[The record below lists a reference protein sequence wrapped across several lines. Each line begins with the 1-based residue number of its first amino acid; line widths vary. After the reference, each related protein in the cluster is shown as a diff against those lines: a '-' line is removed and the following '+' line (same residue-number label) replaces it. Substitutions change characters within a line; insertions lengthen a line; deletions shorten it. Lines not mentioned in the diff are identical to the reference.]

1 MGGEA
6 GGAVREERLLRWQ
19 AVIRNGITASLY
31 VCLLAGMPAA
41 GAQGDPTPYYGKRI
55 AAVLFEPAEQPLT
68 RDQLGLIVQIRPG
81 DTLEETALSKAI
93 ERLWATL
100 RYTEIAVEAEAGAEG
115 VALTFRTA
123 PTFFIS
129 RVTVTGA
136 PEPPNPA
143 QLVNTAKMPLGEAF
157 DEEML
162 PKAAENLRELLR
174 ANGFRDAQV
183 RHATERRTG
192 SEEVDVQFF
201 VEAGR
206 RARYGKPEFAGNVQ
220 LQAGKLIQASGWL
233 KWRGVGGYQEVTA
246 SRTQRGIE
254 KVRDAY
260 IKADYLQA
268 SVRLAGLEYEPAT
281 FTMTPRIQVDAGPRV
296 FVRAEGARVGKG
308 TLRNL
313 VPVYQERTVDRELLL
328 EGERRVG
335 AHFRNQGFFDAK
347 VSHSVSAP
355 AADGGQTIR
364 YRVER
369 GPRFRLMHVGITGNR
384 YFDRK
389 TVEERLGMIPARLPR
404 WRRGVFNQEILSQD
418 VNAVT
423 ELYRANGFRDVEVEG
438 RIERKWKGKAT
449 DLAAFIE
456 IKEGTQWFVSEVD
469 LTGVDLKLLGEIRPL
484 ITSNPGQPFAIA
496 TVASDRDSVLNWYF
510 NNGYP
515 DATFDASVT
524 PAGEAQ
530 RMKLRYAVREGRR
543 NFVREVLVSGLRA
556 TRPALVSKRLAL
568 APGEPLSQS
577 SMVETQR
584 RLYDLGIFAKVDVAT
599 QNPDGRERN
608 KYVLLQVEEAKKYSF
623 NLGFGAELGRIG
635 GGGNNF
641 DSPAGTTGFAPRG
654 LIGLTRSNIFG
665 LAHTASATLR
675 ASNIQQRLLVS
686 YLAPQFLGNDN
697 FNLTFS
703 SLLDHS
709 LDVRTYAST
718 RTESSVQLGQKLG
731 RTVSVQYRGTARFV
745 FIDQGS
751 LKIGPSLIPIY
762 SQPVKTIAVSS
773 SIVQE
778 RRDDPID
785 SHRGMHNVLDFGFAP
800 AFSKSSTN
808 YTRMVARNSTYHPV
822 RKEVTFARSTNFGWL
837 HNLGNSPVPLPE
849 NFYAGGAST
858 HRGFPDNQAG
868 PRDKTT
874 GFPVGGGAFLF
885 FQQELRF
892 PLIGRTVGMVVFH
905 DMGNVYTTLDA
916 LSVRYK
922 QRDRQ
927 DFDYMVQAA
936 GIGFRLKTPVG
947 PMRLDF
953 AYAPNS
959 PRFVGFVG
967 TRDDLIHGTG
977 TYNVPMRVNPFQ
989 FHFSIGQAF

>member
-1 MGGEA
+1 M
-6 GGAVREERLLRWQ
+6 REGWLLRWQ
-19 AVIRNGITASLY
+19 AVIRNGVTASLY
-31 VCLLAGMPAA
+31 VCLLAWMAAA
-41 GAQGDPTPYYGKRI
+41 GEQGDPAPYYGKRI
-55 AAVLFEPAEQPLT
+55 TSVLFEPAKQPMT

-81 DTLEETALSKAI
+81 DTLEEVALSKAI

-136 PEPPNPA
+136 PDPPNPA
-143 QLVNTAKMPLGEAF
+143 QLVNTAKMPMGEAYE
-157 DEEML
+157 EEMA
-162 PKAAENLRELLR
+162 PKAVEKLLGLLH
-174 ANGFRDAQV
+174 ANGFRDAKV
-183 RHATERRTG
+183 RYTTAQRAG
-192 SEEVDVQFF
+192 SEEVDIQFF

-206 RARYGKPEFAGNVQ
+206 RARYERPEFAGDVQ
-220 LQAGKLIQASGWL
+220 LRARRLIQSSGWL
-233 KWRGVGGYQEVTA
+233 KWRGFRGYQEV
-246 SRTQRGIE
+246 SEGRTQRGIE
-254 KVRDAY
+254 KIRDAY

-268 SVRLAGLEYEPAT
+268 NVRLSTLDFDPVK

-296 FVRAEGARVGKG
+296 FVRTEGAKVGRG
-308 TLRNL
+308 TLRSL

-328 EGERRVG
+328 EGERRLG

-364 YRVER
+364 FQVER
-369 GPRFRLMHVGITGNR
+369 GPRFRLVYVGISGDR

-389 TVEERLGMIPARLPR
+389 TLEERLGMIPARLPR
-404 WRRGVFNQEILSQD
+404 WKRGVFNQDILSQD

-423 ELYRANGFRDVEVEG
+423 ELYRSNGFRDVEVEG

-449 DLAAFIE
+449 DLAAMIE
-456 IKEGTQWFVSEVD
+456 IKEGTQWFVSEME
-469 LTGVDLKLLGEIRPL
+469 LSGVDLKLLDEIRPL
-484 ITSNPGQPFAIA
+484 ISSNPGQPFAIT

-515 DATFDASVT
+515 DATFDVAVT
-524 PAGEAQ
+524 PTAEPQ
-530 RMKLRYAVREGRR
+530 RMKLRYAVTEGRR
-543 NFVREVLVSGLRA
+543 NFVREVLVSGLGA
-556 TRPALVSKRLAL
+556 TRPALVLKRLAL

-599 QNPDGRERN
+599 QNPEGRERN

-641 DSPAGTTGFAPRG
+641 DAPAGTAGFAPRG

-686 YLAPQFLGNDN
+686 YLAPQFLGNDK

-718 RTESSVQLGQKLG
+718 RTESSVQLGQKVG

-745 FIDQGS
+745 FIDQSS

-837 HNLGNSPVPLPE
+837 HNLDNAPVPLPE

-885 FQQELRF
+885 FQHELRF
-892 PLIGRTVGMVVFH
+892 PLIGRTVGMVAFH
-905 DMGNVYTTLDA
+905 EMGNVYSSLD
-916 LSVRYK
+916 SVSLRYQQK
-922 QRDRQ
+922 NRQ

-936 GIGFRLKTPVG
+936 GLGFRLKTPVG

-967 TRDDLIHGTG
+967 TRDELIHRTG